1 LQTFLNAVAAEVAAL
16 IVQQTGSKRNVV
28 VVWAWLALVD
38 SRQALNS
45 LDALEGMHF
54 DR

>member
-1 LQTFLNAVAAEVAAL
+1 MNGDNAQPAVLPVAAISAL
-16 IVQQTGSKRNVV
+16 ALAGV

-45 LDALEGMHF
+45 LDALDGMHF
-54 DR
+54 DK

>member
-1 LQTFLNAVAAEVAAL
+1 MNGRDAVPALAPDTPVPASPAPALAGVA
-16 IVQQTGSKRNVV
+16 
-28 VVWAWLALVD
+28 VWAWLALVD
-38 SRQALNS
+38 SRQALGS

>member
-1 LQTFLNAVAAEVAAL
+1 MNGDVAQPAVLPVAAISAL
-16 IVQQTGSKRNVV
+16 ALAGV

>member
-1 LQTFLNAVAAEVAAL
+1 MNGPEALQAPAPATTAATAISA
-16 IVQQTGSKRNVV
+16 GV

-38 SRQALNS
+38 SRKALGA
-45 LDALEGMHF
+45 LDALDGMHF